1 MYDAIIIGAGH
12 NGLVCGAY
20 LSRAGY
26 KVLALERRAV
36 IGGACVTESPWPG
49 YKVSSASYLM
59 SLLQPKIIL
68 DLELS
73 KYGLEVLPSAPTTVP
88 LPDGRSFT
96 FWPDPERLHAEIAA
110 LSPQD
115 ADAYRRYRAHLD
127 RMTPFIRE
135 IIWETPPDIA
145 GKGAAK
151 LIGSARFA
159 LKYFKY
165 RHLFNDLYEIM
176 TMSAYD
182 YLTRWFENDTVIA
195 LLGYYVT
202 GGGTNASM
210 KMPATA
216 FSCIRPLVRDNQTPA
231 GGGGFVRGGM
241 GAISDAIARSGA
253 AHGLEVRTE
262 AAVKRILVGTDGR
275 AKGVELADGEAI
287 EARCVVANANA
298 KTTFLKLLS
307 PDAVPEGFRAA
318 VRNIRTRSGVFKV
331 HLGVS
336 RLPAYAGFVPSPD
349 LPYPSALRI
358 GSSVA
363 YLEKAFDDA
372 KYGSMSAEPFLTI
385 MAPSVHDASLA
396 PAGQHLLSIM
406 GGHIAY
412 QDDRAALPHLRAEL
426 LERVLATIERYAPGF
441 RPHVLHSEVLTPNDL
456 EERFDLPGGHVHH
469 GDQTLDQAFTN
480 RPVAGF
486 ADYRSPIPGLYL
498 ASSSTHPGGGVTG
511 VPGHN
516 AAREVAKDLRR

>member
-1 MYDAIIIGAGH
+1 MHDVVIIGAGH

-20 LSRAGY
+20 LAKAGY
-26 KVLALERRAV
+26 KVLALERRDL

-68 DLELS
+68 DLEL
-73 KYGLEVLPSAPTTVP
+73 KTHGLEVLESAPTTA
-88 LPDGRSFT
+88 LLDGGRSFT
-96 FWPDPERLHAEIAA
+96 FWADAERLHGEIAT
-110 LSPQD
+110 LSARD
-115 ADAYRRYRAHLD
+115 ADAYREYRAHLA

-145 GKGAAK
+145 ARSIGK
-151 LIGSARFA
+151 LLGSARFA

-165 RHLFNDLYEIM
+165 RHLFNDIYDIM

-210 KMPATA
+210 TMPATA
-216 FSCIRPLVRDNQTPA
+216 FSCIRPLVRDNTTAA

-241 GAISDAIARSGA
+241 GAISEAIARSGA
-253 AHGLEVRTE
+253 AHGLDVRTN
-262 AAVKRILVGTDGR
+262 AAVTRILVEKGR
-275 AKGVELADGEAI
+275 AAGVELVDGEI
-287 EARCVVANANA
+287 VRARCVVSNANA
-298 KTTFLKLLS
+298 KTTFLKLLPS
-307 PDAVPEGFRAA
+307 AALPAPFRASI
-318 VRNIRTRSGVFKV
+318 RNIRTRSGIFKV

-336 RLPAYAGFVPSPD
+336 KLPDYTAFSASPG
-349 LPYPSALRI
+349 LPYPSAIRI

-372 KYGSMSAEPFLTI
+372 KHQPASDEPFLTI
-385 MAPSVHDASLA
+385 MAPSVHDPSLA

-406 GGHIAY
+406 GGHVAY
-412 QDDRAALPHLRAEL
+412 QDDPSGLAQLRATI
-426 LERVLATIERYAPGF
+426 LERVLATIERHAPGF

-480 RPVAGF
+480 RPVGGF

-498 ASSSTHPGGGVTG
+498 SSSSTHPGGGVTG

-516 AAREVAKDLRR
+516 AAREIARDLRR

>member
-1 MYDAIIIGAGH
+1 MHDVVIIGTGH

-20 LSRAGY
+20 LARAGY
-26 KVLALERRAV
+26 KVLAVERRDV

-68 DLELS
+68 DLEL
-73 KYGLEVLPSAPTTVP
+73 KKHGLEVLESAPTTV
-88 LPDGRSFT
+88 LLDGARTFT
-96 FWPDPERLHAEIAA
+96 FWPDAERLHGAIAA
-110 LSPQD
+110 LSPRD
-115 ADAYRRYRAHLD
+115 ADAYRDYRAHLD
-127 RMTPFIRE
+127 RMTPFIRD

-145 GKGAAK
+145 ANNIGK
-151 LIGSARFA
+151 LLGSARFA
-159 LKYFKY
+159 LRYFKY
-165 RHLFNDLYEIM
+165 RHLFNDIYEIM

-216 FSCIRPLVRDNQTPA
+216 FSCIRPLVRDNTTAA

-253 AHGLEVRTE
+253 AHGLEVRTG
-262 AAVKRILVGTDGR
+262 AAVKCVVVENGR
-275 AKGVELADGEAI
+275 ASGVELTGGEI
-287 EARCVVANANA
+287 VKARCVVSNANA
-298 KTTFLKLLS
+298 KTTFLKLVAPAEL
-307 PDAVPEGFRAA
+307 PDTFRAGI
-318 VRNIRTRSGVFKV
+318 RNIRTRSGIFKV

-336 RLPAYAGFVPSPD
+336 KLPQYAAFSPSPD
-349 LPYPSALRI
+349 LAYPSAMRI

-372 KYGSMSAEPFLTI
+372 KYEQMSAEPFLTI
-385 MAPSVHDASLA
+385 MAPSVHDSSLA
-396 PAGQHLLSIM
+396 PVGQHLLSIM
-406 GGHIAY
+406 GGHVAY
-412 QDDRAALPHLRAEL
+412 QDDPSGLAQLRAKVL
-426 LERVLATIERYAPGF
+426 DRVVSTIERHAPGL
-441 RPHVLHSEVLTPNDL
+441 RQHVLHSEVLTPNDL

-469 GDQTLDQAFTN
+469 GDLTLDQTFIN
-480 RPVAGF
+480 RPIAGF
-486 ADYRSPIPGLYL
+486 ADYRSPVTGLYL
-498 ASSSTHPGGGVTG
+498 SSSSAHPGGGVTG

-516 AAREVAKDLRR
+516 AAREIAKDLRR

>member
-1 MYDAIIIGAGH
+1 MHDVIIIGAGH

-20 LSRAGY
+20 LAKAGY

-68 DLELS
+68 DLKLREH
-73 KYGLEVLPSAPTTVP
+73 GLEVLASAPTTA
-88 LPDGRSFT
+88 LLDEGRSFT
-96 FWPDPERLHAEIAA
+96 FWPDAERLYHEIAA
-110 LSPQD
+110 LSPRD
-115 ADAYRRYRAHLD
+115 ADAYRDYRAHLE

-135 IIWETPPDIA
+135 IIWETPPNIA
-145 GKGAAK
+145 ARTPRQ
-151 LIGSARFA
+151 LINSARFA
-159 LKYFKY
+159 LKYAKY

-176 TMSAYD
+176 TMSAYN

-216 FSCIRPLVRDNQTPA
+216 FSCIRPLVRDNTTAA

-241 GAISDAIARSGA
+241 GRISEAIAKSGA
-253 AHGLEVRTE
+253 AHGLETRTN
-262 AAVKRILVGTDGR
+262 AAVKRILVENGR
-275 AKGVELADGEAI
+275 AAGVELSDGAVLK
-287 EARCVVANANA
+287 ARCIVSNANA
-298 KTTFLKLLS
+298 KTTFLKLLPPS
-307 PDAVPEGFRAA
+307 ALPNAFQAS
-318 VRNIRTRSGVFKV
+318 VRNMRTRSGIFKV
-331 HLGVS
+331 HLGVAK
-336 RLPAYAGFVPSPD
+336 LPDYTAFTPSPD
-349 LPYPSALRI
+349 LAYPSAMRI
-358 GSSVA
+358 GASVA

-372 KYGSMSAEPFLTI
+372 KYGPMSAEPFLTI
-385 MAPSVHDASLA
+385 MAPSVHDATLA
-396 PAGQHLLSIM
+396 PPGQHLLSIM
-406 GGHIAY
+406 GGHVAY
-412 QDDRAALPHLRAEL
+412 QDDPSALPELRASV
-426 LERVLATIERYAPGF
+426 LERVLATIERHAPGF

-469 GDQTLDQAFTN
+469 GDQTLDQAFTS

-516 AAREVAKDLRR
+516 AAREIARDLHR